1 MATVN
6 TMDALE
12 ILSTGAAT
20 GAEIKG
26 VDLSKPVELEVQEAL
41 NRAWDDFLVLLFRDQ
56 ELNQDD
62 IVKASEIF
70 GGCQIGGGRKFHLAG
85 GATAG
90 DHSMA
95 QRDEVTLVSNLGPD
109 DKPVMKNNGL
119 GSMEVDWHTDQSYT
133 RIPNA
138 GTLLYSMKIPDN
150 GGGDTSFSNQ
160 YLAYETLPI
169 DLKEA
174 CQGKYQRHDISRNSV
189 GQVKPSQRL
198 PKSLKEVEGPDHPLL
213 RVHPVTGKTALYL
226 GRRRASPGNYIIGM
240 NQSESD
246 DFLGQ
251 LWGHATKDEFKW
263 THRWRVADLLVW
275 DNRCVMHHR
284 SALDPSKPRVMNRTM
299 VKGEPIAAPWDDTDD
314 AERWL

>member
-1 MATVN
+1 MSAKNVLSQ
-6 TMDALE
+6 LE
-12 ILSTGAAT
+12 IIPTGYKT
-20 GAEIKG
+20 GAEVKG
-26 VDLSKPVELEVQEAL
+26 VDLTKSLSKKKQKILRQ
-41 NRAWDDFLVLLFRDQ
+41 AWADYQVLLFR
-56 ELNQDD
+56 NQILTDD
-62 IVKASEIF
+62 HLTATANIF
-70 GGCQIGGGRKFHLAG
+70 GGVRGTESRDMFLKGGYKAG
-85 GATAG
+85 GKHVPSRA
-90 DHSMA
+90 HFSFI
-95 QRDEVTLVSNLGPD
+95 SNLDEAG
-109 DKPVMKNNGL
+109 KPTERNAGL
-119 GSMEVDWHTDQSYT
+119 GSVEVDWHTDQSYT

-138 GTLLYSMKIPDN
+138 GTLLYSLKIPDN

-160 YLAYETLPI
+160 YLAYETLPL

-246 DFLGQ
+246 AFLGQ
-251 LWGHATKDEFKW
+251 LWDHATKDEFKW

-299 VKGEPIAAPWDDTDD
+299 VQGEPIVAPWDDAD
-314 AERWL
+314 AA

>member
-1 MATVN
+1 MSADNFSIVP
-6 TMDALE
+6 
-12 ILSTGAAT
+12 TGAAT
-20 GAEIKG
+20 GAEVKG
-26 VDLSKPVELEVQEAL
+26 VDLTKPLSKQKQEML
-41 NRAWDDFLVLLFRDQ
+41 RQAWADHQVLLFRNQ
-56 ELNQDD
+56 ILNDD
-62 IVKASEIF
+62 HLTSIANIF
-70 GGCQIGGGRKFHLAG
+70 GGVRGTESRDMFLKGGYKAG
-85 GATAG
+85 GKHVPSRANF
-90 DHSMA
+90 SFI
-95 QRDEVTLVSNLGPD
+95 SNLDEEGNPTER
-109 DKPVMKNNGL
+109 NAGL
-119 GSMEVDWHTDQSYT
+119 GSTEVDWHTDQSYT

-213 RVHPVTGKTALYL
+213 RVHPVTDKTALYL

-246 DFLGQ
+246 AFLGR

-299 VKGEPIAAPWDDTDD
+299 VKGEPITAPWDDTDD
-314 AERWL
+314 AERWP

>member
-1 MATVN
+1 MSAKNVLSQ
-6 TMDALE
+6 LE
-12 ILSTGAAT
+12 IIPTGYKT
-20 GAEIKG
+20 GAEVKG
-26 VDLSKPVELEVQEAL
+26 VDLTKSLSKKKQKILRQ
-41 NRAWDDFLVLLFRDQ
+41 AWADYQVLLFR
-56 ELNQDD
+56 NQILTDD
-62 IVKASEIF
+62 HLTATANIL
-70 GGCQIGGGRKFHLAG
+70 GGVRGTESRDMFLKGGYKAG
-85 GATAG
+85 GKHVPSRA
-90 DHSMA
+90 HFSFI
-95 QRDEVTLVSNLGPD
+95 SNLDEAG
-109 DKPVMKNNGL
+109 KPTERNAGL
-119 GSMEVDWHTDQSYT
+119 GSVEVDWHTDQSYT

-138 GTLLYSMKIPDN
+138 GTLLYSLKIPDN

-160 YLAYETLPI
+160 YLAYETLPL

-246 DFLGQ
+246 AFLGQ
-251 LWGHATKDEFKW
+251 LWDHATKDEFKW

-299 VKGEPIAAPWDDTDD
+299 VQGEPIVAPWDDAD
-314 AERWL
+314 AA

>member
-1 MATVN
+1 MSADNFSIVP
-6 TMDALE
+6 
-12 ILSTGAAT
+12 TGAAT
-20 GAEIKG
+20 GAEVKG
-26 VDLSKPVELEVQEAL
+26 VDLTKPLSKQKQEML
-41 NRAWDDFLVLLFRDQ
+41 RQAWADHQVLLFRNQ
-56 ELNQDD
+56 ILNDD
-62 IVKASEIF
+62 HLTSIANIF
-70 GGCQIGGGRKFHLAG
+70 GGVRGTESRDMFLKGGYKAG
-85 GATAG
+85 GKHVPSRANF
-90 DHSMA
+90 SFI
-95 QRDEVTLVSNLGPD
+95 SNLDEEGNPTER
-109 DKPVMKNNGL
+109 NAGL
-119 GSMEVDWHTDQSYT
+119 GSTEVDWHTDQSYT

-246 DFLGQ
+246 AFLGR

-299 VKGEPIAAPWDDTDD
+299 VKGEPITAPWDDTDD
-314 AERWL
+314 AERWP

>member
-1 MATVN
+1 MSAKNVLSQ
-6 TMDALE
+6 LE
-12 ILSTGAAT
+12 IIPTGYKT
-20 GAEIKG
+20 GAEVKG
-26 VDLSKPVELEVQEAL
+26 VDLTKSLSKKKQKILRQ
-41 NRAWDDFLVLLFRDQ
+41 AWADYQVLLFR
-56 ELNQDD
+56 NQILTDD
-62 IVKASEIF
+62 HLTATANIF
-70 GGCQIGGGRKFHLAG
+70 GGVRGTESRDMFLKGGFKAG
-85 GATAG
+85 GKHVPSRA
-90 DHSMA
+90 HFSFI
-95 QRDEVTLVSNLGPD
+95 SNLDEAG
-109 DKPVMKNNGL
+109 KPTERNAGL
-119 GSMEVDWHTDQSYT
+119 GSVEVDWHTDQSYT

-138 GTLLYSMKIPDN
+138 GTLLYSLKIPDN

-160 YLAYETLPI
+160 YLAYETLPL

-246 DFLGQ
+246 AFLGQ
-251 LWGHATKDEFKW
+251 LWDHATKDEFKW

-299 VKGEPIAAPWDDTDD
+299 VQGEPIVAPWDDAD
-314 AERWL
+314 AA

>member
-1 MATVN
+1 MSADKFSIVP
-6 TMDALE
+6 
-12 ILSTGAAT
+12 TGAAT
-20 GAEIKG
+20 GAEVKG
-26 VDLSKPVELEVQEAL
+26 VDLTKPLSKQKQEML
-41 NRAWDDFLVLLFRDQ
+41 RQAWADHQVLLFRNQ
-56 ELNQDD
+56 ILNDD
-62 IVKASEIF
+62 HLTSTANIF
-70 GGCQIGGGRKFHLAG
+70 GGVRGTESRDMFLKGGYKAG
-85 GATAG
+85 GKHVPSRANF
-90 DHSMA
+90 SFI
-95 QRDEVTLVSNLGPD
+95 SNLDEEGNPTER
-109 DKPVMKNNGL
+109 NAGL
-119 GSMEVDWHTDQSYT
+119 GSTEVDWHTDQSYT
-133 RIPNA
+133 RIPNV

-246 DFLGQ
+246 AFLGQ

>member
-1 MATVN
+1 MSADNFSIVP
-6 TMDALE
+6 
-12 ILSTGAAT
+12 TGAAT
-20 GAEIKG
+20 GAEVKG
-26 VDLSKPVELEVQEAL
+26 VDLTKPLSKQKQEML
-41 NRAWDDFLVLLFRDQ
+41 RQAWADHQVLLFRNQ
-56 ELNQDD
+56 ILNDD
-62 IVKASEIF
+62 HLTSIANIF
-70 GGCQIGGGRKFHLAG
+70 GGVRGTESRDMFLKGGYKAG
-85 GATAG
+85 GKHVPSRANF
-90 DHSMA
+90 SFI
-95 QRDEVTLVSNLGPD
+95 SNLDEEGNPTERIA
-109 DKPVMKNNGL
+109 GL
-119 GSMEVDWHTDQSYT
+119 GSTEVDWHTDQSYT

-213 RVHPVTGKTALYL
+213 RVHPVTDKTALYL

-246 DFLGQ
+246 AFLGR

-299 VKGEPIAAPWDDTDD
+299 VKGEPITAPWDDTDD
-314 AERWL
+314 AERWP

>member
-1 MATVN
+1 MSAKNVLSQ
-6 TMDALE
+6 LE
-12 ILSTGAAT
+12 IIPTGYKT
-20 GAEIKG
+20 GAEVKG
-26 VDLSKPVELEVQEAL
+26 VDLTKSLSKKKQKILRQ
-41 NRAWDDFLVLLFRDQ
+41 AWADYQVLLFR
-56 ELNQDD
+56 NQILTDD
-62 IVKASEIF
+62 HLTATANIF
-70 GGCQIGGGRKFHLAG
+70 GGVRGTESRDMFLKGGYKAG
-85 GATAG
+85 GKHVPSRA
-90 DHSMA
+90 HFSFI
-95 QRDEVTLVSNLGPD
+95 SNLDEAG
-109 DKPVMKNNGL
+109 KPTERNAGL
-119 GSMEVDWHTDQSYT
+119 GSVEVDWHTDQSYT

-138 GTLLYSMKIPDN
+138 GTLLYSLKIPDN

-160 YLAYETLPI
+160 YLAYETLPL

-226 GRRRASPGNYIIGM
+226 GRRRSSPGNYIIGM

-246 DFLGQ
+246 AFLGQ
-251 LWGHATKDEFKW
+251 LWDHATKDEFKW

-299 VKGEPIAAPWDDTDD
+299 VQGEPIVAPWDDAD
-314 AERWL
+314 AA

>member
-1 MATVN
+1 MF
-6 TMDALE
+6 L
-12 ILSTGAAT
+12 
-20 GAEIKG
+20 KG
-26 VDLSKPVELEVQEAL
+26 GYK
-41 NRAWDDFLVLLFRDQ
+41 
-56 ELNQDD
+56 
-62 IVKASEIF
+62 
-70 GGCQIGGGRKFHLAG
+70 AG
-85 GATAG
+85 GK
-90 DHSMA
+90 HVPS
-95 QRDEVTLVSNLGPD
+95 RVHFSFISNLDEAG
-109 DKPVMKNNGL
+109 KPTERNAGL
-119 GSMEVDWHTDQSYT
+119 GSVEVDWHTDQSYT

-138 GTLLYSMKIPDN
+138 GTLLYSLKIPDN

-160 YLAYETLPI
+160 YLAYETLPL

-198 PKSLKEVEGPDHPLL
+198 PKSLKEVEGPDHTLL

-246 DFLGQ
+246 AFLGQ
-251 LWGHATKDEFKW
+251 LWDHATKDEFKW

-299 VKGEPIAAPWDDTDD
+299 VQGEPIVAPWDDAD
-314 AERWL
+314 AA

>member
-1 MATVN
+1 MSAKNVLSQ
-6 TMDALE
+6 LE
-12 ILSTGAAT
+12 IIPTGYKT
-20 GAEIKG
+20 GAEVKG
-26 VDLSKPVELEVQEAL
+26 VDLTKSLSKKKQKILRQ
-41 NRAWDDFLVLLFRDQ
+41 AWADYQVLLFR
-56 ELNQDD
+56 NQILTDD
-62 IVKASEIF
+62 HLTATANIF
-70 GGCQIGGGRKFHLAG
+70 GGVRGTESRDMFLKGGYKAG
-85 GATAG
+85 GKHVPSRA
-90 DHSMA
+90 HFSFI
-95 QRDEVTLVSNLGPD
+95 SNLDEAG
-109 DKPVMKNNGL
+109 KPTERNAGL
-119 GSMEVDWHTDQSYT
+119 GSGEVDWHTDQSYT

-138 GTLLYSMKIPDN
+138 GTLLYSLKIPDN

-160 YLAYETLPI
+160 YLAYETLPL

-226 GRRRASPGNYIIGM
+226 GRRRSSPGNYIIGM

-246 DFLGQ
+246 AFLGQ
-251 LWGHATKDEFKW
+251 LWDHATKDEFKW

-299 VKGEPIAAPWDDTDD
+299 VQGEPIVAPWDDAD
-314 AERWL
+314 AA

>member
-1 MATVN
+1 MSAKNVLSQ
-6 TMDALE
+6 LE
-12 ILSTGAAT
+12 IIPTGYKT
-20 GAEIKG
+20 GAEVKG
-26 VDLSKPVELEVQEAL
+26 VDLTKSLSKKKQKILRQ
-41 NRAWDDFLVLLFRDQ
+41 AWADYQVLLFR
-56 ELNQDD
+56 NQILTDD
-62 IVKASEIF
+62 HLTATANIF
-70 GGCQIGGGRKFHLAG
+70 GGARGTESRDMFLKGGYKAG
-85 GATAG
+85 GKHVPSRA
-90 DHSMA
+90 HFSFI
-95 QRDEVTLVSNLGPD
+95 SNLDEAG
-109 DKPVMKNNGL
+109 KPTERNAGL
-119 GSMEVDWHTDQSYT
+119 GSVEVDWHTDQSYT

-138 GTLLYSMKIPDN
+138 GTLLYSLKIPDN

-160 YLAYETLPI
+160 YLAYETLPL

-246 DFLGQ
+246 AFLGQ
-251 LWGHATKDEFKW
+251 LWDHATKDEFKW

-299 VKGEPIAAPWDDTDD
+299 VQGEPIVAPWDDAD
-314 AERWL
+314 AA